1 MKQCDKM
8 KNSYYR
14 YEINRP
20 RPKHGLEYTNNI
32 KLSRQMSIIYIKQ
45 QLSNI

>member
-1 MKQCDKM
+1 M

-14 YEINRP
+14 YEINRS

-32 KLSRQMSIIYIKQ
+32 KLSQ
-45 QLSNI
+45 